1 VTGAAIPERRK
12 FDRRKVAPFVLVAA
26 LVGVWLVL
34 GPRLPHDQTVH
45 VVLGKAAPRVTELRL
60 AYAEGDEQAAAREVT
75 FHFAEGEAPRVV
87 THEPRLANGEYRVEI
102 DVYAQKGHAQ
112 ATRRVKLSGDPV
124 SVDVQEI
131 FETRP

>member
-1 VTGAAIPERRK
+1 VSAAVPERGK

-26 LVGVWLVL
+26 LAAVWLAL
-34 GPRLPHDQTVH
+34 GPRLPHDQTIH
-45 VVLGKAAPRVTELRL
+45 VVLGKIAPRVTELRL
-60 AYAEGDEQAAAREVT
+60 AYAEGGEQVATREASL
-75 FHFAEGEAPRVV
+75 HYAEGQAPRVV
-87 THEPRLANGEYRVEI
+87 THEPRLANGEYRVDIE
-102 DVYAQKGHAQ
+102 VYDQKDHAQ